1 MVKTGKGHRGRP
13 RTGIKPGDRLSDYK
27 RLTVRLP
34 ADVRAELKAA
44 SGALARPEWRVLVD
58 ALRAY
63 WGSGDALTDDERRV
77 VRAVLRLHEK

>member
-1 MVKTGKGHRGRP
+1 MTAIRRRGHP
-13 RTGIKPGDRLSDYK
+13 PTGIRPGEKVSEYQ

-34 ADVRAELKAA
+34 GDVRAQLKAA
-44 SGALARPEWRVLVD
+44 SGALAKPEWRVLVD

-63 WGSGDALTDDERRV
+63 WGSGDVLTEDERRV